1 MIRVRIYIAFYRRA
15 ITIALPDDV
24 QPVEQL
30 IPALRNKLTLPW
42 LKYTLSFPEKK
53 GLVPPKKTLR
63 ELGIRNDDT
72 LIFDIERPVPEEVEE
87 ETLPQTIQEET
98 EQPPSSIIVM
108 PLWLTI
114 IVIVI
119 LVALCVT
126 VLIIL
131 RNWEIYS

>member
-53 GLVPPKKTLR
+53 GRVPPKKTLR
-63 ELGIRNDDT
+63 ELGIHNDDT
-72 LIFDIERPVPEEVEE
+72 LVFDIERPEAPEPEEES
-87 ETLPQTIQEET
+87 PQTEAQEE
-98 EQPPSSIIVM
+98 PARLPAKNGM

-114 IVIVI
+114 FIIFF

-126 VLIIL
+126 FLIIL